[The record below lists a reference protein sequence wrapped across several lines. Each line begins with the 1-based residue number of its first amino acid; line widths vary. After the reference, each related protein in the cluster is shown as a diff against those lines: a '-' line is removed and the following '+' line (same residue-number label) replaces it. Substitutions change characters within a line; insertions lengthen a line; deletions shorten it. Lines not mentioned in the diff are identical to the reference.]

1 MFYTNRMEV
10 ILFMFLCH
18 IIDDFVLQP
27 KSLGYLKQK
36 NNWRRL
42 KDFYKYDYLMA
53 LFIHSLSWSI
63 MIHIPLMGIN
73 TDTFILCWSILL
85 NLMIHGVIDDLK
97 ANRGKLNLIMDQ
109 TIHFIQIIIT
119 FLIFKCL

>member
-1 MFYTNRMEV
+1 MIKV
-10 ILFMFLCH
+10 LLFMFLCH

-36 NNWRRL
+36 DNWKRL

-63 MIHIPLMGIN
+63 MIHIPLMCMGVDN
-73 TDTFILCWSILL
+73 SLLYWSILI
-85 NLMIHGVIDDLK
+85 NLIIHGIIDDLK
-97 ANRGKLNLIMDQ
+97 ANRGKINLIMDQ
-109 TIHFIQIIIT
+109 TIHFCQIVIT
-119 FLIFKCL
+119 FLILFNI

>member
-1 MFYTNRMEV
+1 MV
-10 ILFMFLCH
+10 QVLLFMFLCH

-27 KSLGYLKQK
+27 KSLSYLKQK
-36 NNWRRL
+36 DNWRRL
-42 KDFYKYDYLMA
+42 KDFYKYDYLIA

-63 MIHIPLMGIN
+63 MIHIPLICTGVDN
-73 TDTFILCWSILL
+73 SSLYWSILI
-85 NLMIHGVIDDLK
+85 NLMIHGVVDDLK

-119 FLIFKCL
+119 FLIFMNL